1 MCLTITFGR
10 EEASTVQTAL
20 KQAVKECD
28 VIESLTTQWNDFQ
41 KILEVH
47 S

>member
-1 MCLTITFGR
+1 MCLTITFGG
-10 EEASTVQTAL
+10 EEASTVQIAL

-28 VIESLTTQWNDFQ
+28 VIKPLTTQWNDIQ